1 MTRSGQEGG
10 GELLAVRDLTKT
22 YPTRASHVVAF
33 DSLSF
38 DLAPGRILSVIGSS
52 GCGKSTL
59 LKCIAGLVPAT
70 SGVITVAGEEV
81 TGRRENAAGPGGTNG
96 NRPTANRTGFV
107 FQEPRLL
114 PWQTVRQNVA
124 FGLRSEL
131 GKGLGRAEIRERV
144 DRLIDLV
151 HLTEFAS
158 AYPGELSGGMR
169 QRVALARGLA
179 VDPDLLLMDEPL
191 SALDELTKKRL
202 QEELLDIIAAAGKTA
217 LWVTHDLD
225 EALVTGDEVL
235 VLGGQPGTVVARF
248 DVPFERPRRTV
259 ALSKTPEYVE
269 LRIRLLEALSGEES
283 VELPSP

>member
-1 MTRSGQEGG
+1 MTRSGHDGG
-10 GELLAVRDLTKT
+10 GELLAVRGLTKI
-22 YPTRASHVVAF
+22 YATRRSRVVAF
-33 DSLSF
+33 DNLSF
-38 DLAPGRILSVIGSS
+38 DVSPGRILSVIGSS

-59 LKCIAGLVPAT
+59 LKCIAGLVPVTGGA
-70 SGVITVAGEEV
+70 ITVAGEDV
-81 TGRRENAAGPGGTNG
+81 TIPSADSGGSNG
-96 NRPTANRTGFV
+96 SRPSGGNRTGFV

-124 FGLRSEL
+124 FGLRSAL
-131 GKGLGRAEIRERV
+131 GKGLERNEIRARV
-144 DRLIDLV
+144 DRLLDLV
-151 HLTEFAS
+151 RLTESAA

-179 VDPDLLLMDEPL
+179 IDPDLLLMDEPL
-191 SALDELTKKRL
+191 SALDELTRKRL

-217 LWVTHDLD
+217 VWVTHDLD

-248 DVPFERPRRTV
+248 EVPFGRPRRTV
-259 ALSKTPEYVE
+259 SLSKTTEYVD
-269 LRIRLLEALSGEES
+269 LRIRLLEALSGAES

>member
-1 MTRSGQEGG
+1 MTRSGQAGG

-22 YPTRASHVVAF
+22 YVTRRSHVIAF

-38 DLAPGRILSVIGSS
+38 DVSPGRILSVIGSS

-59 LKCIAGLVPAT
+59 LKCIAGLVPVT
-70 SGVITVAGEEV
+70 GGSITVAGEDV
-81 TGRRENAAGPGGTNG
+81 TTRATGAGGPNG
-96 NRPTANRTGFV
+96 DPQSGASKTGFV

-124 FGLRSEL
+124 FGLRSGL
-131 GKGLGRAEIRERV
+131 GKGLGRDEIRARV

-179 VDPDLLLMDEPL
+179 IDPDLLLMDEPL
-191 SALDELTKKRL
+191 SALDELTRKRL
-202 QEELLDIIAAAGKTA
+202 QEDLLDIIAAAGKTA
-217 LWVTHDLD
+217 VWVTHDLD
-225 EALVTGDEVL
+225 EAIVTGDEVL

-248 DVPFERPRRTV
+248 EVPFERPRRTIS
-259 ALSKTPEYVE
+259 LSKRAEYVD

-283 VELPSP
+283 AELPSP